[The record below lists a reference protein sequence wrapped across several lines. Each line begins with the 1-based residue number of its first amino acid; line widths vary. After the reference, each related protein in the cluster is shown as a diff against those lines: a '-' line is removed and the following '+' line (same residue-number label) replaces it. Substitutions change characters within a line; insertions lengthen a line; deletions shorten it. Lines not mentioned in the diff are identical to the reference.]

1 MSTPPPKKK
10 PDPIKDLPELK
21 AALQLAIGLELSTIP
36 VYLTALYSI
45 KEGTNTE
52 AAQTIRSVVMEE
64 MLHMT
69 LAANV
74 LSALGGTP
82 STKPVTFRTHKNL
95 KPVPEYPTRNP
106 LVSGIGELAL
116 APFTPGAVESFVR
129 IEDPFHGAG
138 SLKDIVCAVDQ
149 YATIGEF
156 YAAISTAL
164 DAKSKVCKDTDF
176 QNRNQVAATHYY
188 GGAGRAIQVT
198 DRKSAL
204 EAIKMIVEEGEG
216 MPEPNLEEKAKKVTD
231 RDRLNNGWQMYSHYA
246 RFRELQTGR
255 RFRSNQKAKD
265 TPKGSLV
272 PIDYESVH
280 PAFYVKYDAA
290 GTPGSPESVA
300 LNRFDLAYTRVVDD
314 LYLAFAGGK
323 RKVKDKLAPKGER
336 EVDPL
341 LLAVHGMRTLKD
353 RAVALMRTPDPA
365 KPERR
370 LCPRFHYAATE
381 GERKKLEKLTQ
392 EMQGASG

>member
-1 MSTPPPKKK
+1 MSTPPPKKE
-10 PDPIKDLPELK
+10 PAPIKDLPELK

-74 LSALGGTP
+74 LNALGEKP
-82 STKPVTFRTHKNL
+82 STQPVTFRGKAV
-95 KPVPEYPTRNP
+95 KPVPEYPATNP
-106 LVSGIGELAL
+106 LVSGIGELVL
-116 APFTPGAVESFVR
+116 APFTPEAVKSFVR
-129 IEDPFHGAG
+129 IEAPFHGAK
-138 SLKDIVCAVDQ
+138 SLKDVERVADK

-156 YAAISTAL
+156 YTAISTAL
-164 DAKSKVCKDTDF
+164 DDKSKVCKDKDF
-176 QNRNQVAATHYY
+176 KDRNQVAATHYY
-188 GGAGRAIQVT
+188 GGAGHAIRVT
-198 DRKSAL
+198 DRTSAL
-204 EAIKMIVEEGEG
+204 AAIKMIVDEGEG
-216 MPEPNLEEKAKKVTD
+216 MPELNLRQQAKKVTD
-231 RDRLNNGWQMYSHYA
+231 NDRLNNGWQMYSHYA

-255 RFRSNQKAKD
+255 RFRSYQKAKEI
-265 TPKGSLV
+265 PEGSLV
-272 PIDYESVH
+272 PIDYDSVH

-290 GTPGSPESVA
+290 GTPGSPEGIA

-314 LYLAFAGGK
+314 LYLAFAGEQ
-323 RKVKDKLAPKGER
+323 RTVEDKLAPGGKR
-336 EVDPL
+336 EADPL

-370 LCPRFHYAATE
+370 LCPRFHYAATAA
-381 GERKKLEKLTQ
+381 ERKKLEKLTE
-392 EMQGASG
+392 EMAGGVG

>member
-1 MSTPPPKKK
+1 MSTPPPRK

-21 AALQLAIGLELSTIP
+21 AALQLAVGLELSTIP

-45 KEGTNTE
+45 KDGTNTE

-74 LSALGGTP
+74 LNALGEKP
-82 STKPVTFRTHKNL
+82 STKPVTFRTWQNL
-95 KPVPEYPTRNP
+95 KPVPEYPARNP
-106 LVSGIGELAL
+106 VVSGIGELAL
-116 APFTPGAVESFVR
+116 APFSPGAVASFVR
-129 IEDPFHGAG
+129 IEDPFHGAR
-138 SLKDIVCAVDQ
+138 SLTDVERVEDK

-164 DAKSKVCKDTDF
+164 EATSKVCKESDF
-176 QNRNQVAATHYY
+176 KNRNQVAATHYY

-198 DRKSAL
+198 SRSSAL
-204 EAIKMIVEEGEG
+204 DAIKMIVDEGEG
-216 MPEPNLEEKAKKVTD
+216 MPEPYLRQQAKKVTD
-231 RDRLNNGWQMYSHYA
+231 SDRLNNGWQMYSHYA

-255 RFRSNQKAKD
+255 RFRSDQKAKD

-272 PIDYESVH
+272 PIDYDAVH

-290 GTPGSPESVA
+290 GTPGSPEGVA

-323 RKVKDKLAPKGER
+323 RKVEDKLAPKGER

-365 KPERR
+365 RPERR
-370 LCPRFHYAATE
+370 LCPRFHYAATP
-381 GERKKLEKLTQ
+381 GERKKLEKLTE
-392 EMQGASG
+392 EMAGGVG